1 MRCLKILAKVCVPRF
16 SPFPLRVSHDHNH
29 TLFPVSSRQ
38 TVREVFPHTAFLLSS
53 QQGIIHRWRSSCL
66 ISSRNSSRPSFSLSF
81 SLFASSWKRILP
93 SPHIDRLGQWF
104 SFVTRLLLRSHSL
117 QPGELL
123 TRLRAAFVD
132 GLQKVTFPSPPA
144 ILATWLPAFTMKE
157 LSPVSKHYPS
167 LGTPMRKIEPA
178 RNFGEM
184 GL

>member
-1 MRCLKILAKVCVPRF
+1 MITTIPYFQYLLVKPYVRF
-16 SPFPLRVSHDHNH
+16 SLIRLSCSLLNKA
-29 TLFPVSSRQ
+29 LS
-38 TVREVFPHTAFLLSS
+38 TVGEVPAL
-53 QQGIIHRWRSSCL
+53 
-66 ISSRNSSRPSFSLSF
+66 F

-144 ILATWLPAFTMKE
+144 ILATWL
-157 LSPVSKHYPS
+157 
-167 LGTPMRKIEPA
+167 
-178 RNFGEM
+178 
-184 GL
+184 